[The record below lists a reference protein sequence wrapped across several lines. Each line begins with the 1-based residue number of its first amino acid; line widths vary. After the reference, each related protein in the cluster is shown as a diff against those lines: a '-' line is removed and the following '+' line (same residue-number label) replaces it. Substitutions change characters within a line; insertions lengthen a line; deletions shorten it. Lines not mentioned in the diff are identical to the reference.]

1 MITSSQ
7 LSILR
12 SEFSSCADDFGGAFA
27 TLRSYDLSASGDTIY
42 LSCSFTSCGDP
53 SDEADIKREIKN
65 FIAQVCSRFGI
76 NGYLSLSCR
85 FSYH

>member
-27 TLRSYDLSASGDTIY
+27 TLRSFDMSVSGDTIY
-42 LSCSFTSCGDP
+42 LSCYFTSCGSP
-53 SDEADIKREIKN
+53 SDEADIKSNIKN
-65 FIAQVCSRFGI
+65 FIHQVCSRYGI
-76 NGYLSLSCR
+76 SGYLSLSCR
-85 FSYH
+85 FAYH